1 MQDKRRGYKMK
12 KGKSRLKIYKRNKRL
27 KKALFI
33 GLIIDCLLWAWV
45 FQSIKQLNKNNLQL
59 AIIQKT
65 IIKEVEAKTD
75 YKIGLVTA
83 YSCNGLETQADILM
97 NCPSLLNGKPKTA
110 NGTGP
115 IANKTMACDVSN
127 MGKSFQIG
135 NLGVFTCTDTGGAI
149 KGKTRFDL
157 YLENVEA
164 ARQFG
169 KQHLIIKEI

>member
-1 MQDKRRGYKMK
+1 MK

-65 IIKEVEAKTD
+65 IIKEVKAKTD

-83 YSCNGLETQADILM
+83 YSCNGLETQAEQWLVMFLIWANRFKLAIWGF
-97 NCPSLLNGKPKTA
+97 LLAQTQEEQLK
-110 NGTGP
+110 
-115 IANKTMACDVSN
+115 V
-127 MGKSFQIG
+127 
-135 NLGVFTCTDTGGAI
+135 
-149 KGKTRFDL
+149 
-157 YLENVEA
+157 
-164 ARQFG
+164 
-169 KQHLIIKEI
+169 KQGLIYI